1 MQQSLQHFK
10 RRNIVVTEP
19 KQPFQITKPYCPRGK
34 GVFSTEKKHHDSYL
48 SESMHNPLTRSG
60 TLKAS
65 LPIFDPRGGFQIRNE
80 TSFNYKQQDKLD
92 MHFKSLYGN
101 DFLESPNRET
111 IKSVPY
117 PDHFGVL

>member
-1 MQQSLQHFK
+1 
-10 RRNIVVTEP
+10 
-19 KQPFQITKPYCPRGK
+19 
-34 GVFSTEKKHHDSYL
+34 
-48 SESMHNPLTRSG
+48 MHNPLTRSG